1 MRWWIITMVLVALLV
16 GGGVFGGMRIVD
28 MTERINELELS
39 YTTLQSNYNSLDSN
53 YRLLVTNYN
62 SLESNYQ
69 LLQSDYNSLDSNYRS
84 LQSNYDSLNSDYKT
98 LQTNYSALESDYKS
112 LRSDYDILQGKI
124 SELQISYSKLES
136 ENKDLKRLL
145 DQYEKVPHSYYST
158 VEFTHHSNTYEEL
171 CQFLSFEF
179 VLPRGY
185 KLNVFDCSESAAY
198 LECALE
204 TAGFDARIAI
214 GPTPWDPTSGY
225 HAWVIA
231 YPEGYRV
238 AIEATA
244 LSGEYSLL
252 SLFSLRT
259 PGIVYGDDSLIPG
272 WDNYYEGYDNLF
284 QNIYHAIRHYVSVE
298 QWNWWEGFFGFI

>member
-69 LLQSDYNSLDSNYRS
+69 LLQSDYNSLDSNY
-84 LQSNYDSLNSDYKT
+84 QS
-98 LQTNYSALESDYKS
+98 LQTNYNSLESSYKLLESDHES
-112 LRSDYDILQGKI
+112 LRSDYDTLQGKV
-124 SELQISYSKLES
+124 SELQISYNRLEA
-136 ENKDLKRLL
+136 ENRDLRRLL
-145 DQYEKVPHSYYST
+145 DQYEKVPHSYYSIET
-158 VEFTHHSNTYEEL
+158 FSHHSNTYEEL

-198 LECALE
+198 LEWALE
-204 TAGFDARIAI
+204 TAGFDARIAM
-214 GPTPWDPTSGY
+214 GPTPWDPASGY

-259 PGIVYGDDSLIPG
+259 PGIVYGDDSLIPE
-272 WDNYYEGYDNLF
+272 WHNYYEGYDNLF
-284 QNIYHAIRHYVSVE
+284 QNIYYAIRNYVSVE